1 LSILTLVTIIASV
14 LILLSLLATAFVVGY
29 ELAARRATKEVF
41 KTIDAATVGVDPDVK
56 DYKDRLRGLLD
67 E

>member
-1 LSILTLVTIIASV
+1 MTTSILVVFA
-14 LILLSLLATAFVVGY
+14 ILLIPSVAAAFAVGY
-29 ELAARRATKEVF
+29 TIGIKQSSVRILKI
-41 KTIDAATVGVDPDVK
+41 IDAATVGVDPDVK